1 MKKEILDELGLYTQ
15 LDTIINGSLKEA
27 AENILA
33 LEKRLYTENDM
44 VIQNPDKYIR
54 FNIKVENDYDEYA
67 KIRLFGVRMETD
79 KEFKKRIEENRKK
92 VEAQKASAKKRIENN
107 DEKELATFIRLQKK
121 YANR

>member
-92 VEAQKASAKKRIENN
+92 VEAQKASAKKRIDNN